1 MASFL
6 HSLPPFPWPHVSIP
20 YPFPPRRA
28 PTISSSTRRAMRTR
42 STPTSAR
49 PKRTR
54 APSRSCTTRG
64 KSRTRAADSERRTRI
79 RYTRTSP
86 PCCRREIA
94 SHPFHVASHPF
105 HVVDLTP
112 STWQDSSSDLVRDL
126 FPTDAP
132 PSPTK
137 TSRRPRG
144 AKSVDKMT
152 VGSQFMTQLASLMRT
167 INATDVHYIRYASAR
182 LNTTYGIPLPD

>member
-1 MASFL
+1 MVALAHRCGLWHLIRST
-6 HSLPPFPWPHVSIP
+6 WQ
-20 YPFPPRRA
+20 
-28 PTISSSTRRAMRTR
+28 ISSV
-42 STPTSAR
+42 P
-49 PKRTR
+49 
-54 APSRSCTTRG
+54 RG
-64 KSRTRAADSERRTRI
+64 
-79 RYTRTSP
+79 
-86 PCCRREIA
+86 
-94 SHPFHVASHPF
+94 
-105 HVVDLTP
+105 
-112 STWQDSSSDLVRDL
+112 QDSSSDLVRDL

-182 LNTTYGIPLPD
+182 LDL

>member
-1 MASFL
+1 MLCEGACWL
-6 HSLPPFPWPHVSIP
+6 HWRI
-20 YPFPPRRA
+20 A
-28 PTISSSTRRAMRTR
+28 AACGISSV
-42 STPTSAR
+42 P
-49 PKRTR
+49 
-54 APSRSCTTRG
+54 RG
-64 KSRTRAADSERRTRI
+64 R
-79 RYTRTSP
+79 
-86 PCCRREIA
+86 
-94 SHPFHVASHPF
+94 SHPFHVA
-105 HVVDLTP
+105 DLIR

-167 INATDVHYIRYASAR
+167 INSTDVHYIRYISAR
-182 LNTTYGIPLPD
+182 LPLLVRCRAERTTRTFLIWQVHQAESRVVATCLRHETFGPPAALRGRARGGAP